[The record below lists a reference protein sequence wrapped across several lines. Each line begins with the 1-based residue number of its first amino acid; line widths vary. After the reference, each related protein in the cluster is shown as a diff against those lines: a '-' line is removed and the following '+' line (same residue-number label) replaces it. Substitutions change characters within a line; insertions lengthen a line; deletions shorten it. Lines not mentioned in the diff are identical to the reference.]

1 VLQAASVLTKINIL
15 NTTTMQLYP
24 KARVIGLNLK
34 QFINMKKSLVFLCGG
49 LLLAGVAFAQEK
61 TEQKK
66 EKIKV
71 KVEKNINGKKE
82 VFEKEIDASGM
93 SEEEKNDI
101 IDHLQDSL
109 GVRHGKGGKVKIMI
123 DENSEELDNEDF
135 TFEHKPRVRVYKRG
149 GNFDSNSFSNDF
161 EFDIDKFSERMKD
174 VYADLP
180 RRIEQLPQI
189 HRWDD
194 HLFSAVDGAPIRSL
208 DVFPNRPDVETLNVR
223 FYALKE
229 GDVNITVVDL
239 KGNVVS
245 KSEIK
250 AFKGEYVGQ
259 IKLKKAD
266 PGVYFVIVAQGDD
279 GISKRVSI

>member
-1 VLQAASVLTKINIL
+1 
-15 NTTTMQLYP
+15 M
-24 KARVIGLNLK
+24 R
-34 QFINMKKSLVFLCGG
+34 KSLILLSGV
-49 LLLAGVAFAQEK
+49 LLLAGVTFAQDK

-71 KVEKNINGKKE
+71 KVEKNVNGKKE
-82 VFEKEIDASGM
+82 VFEKEIDATGM
-93 SEEEKNDI
+93 SDDQKNEI
-101 IDHLQDSL
+101 IDHLHDSL
-109 GVRHGKGGKVKIMI
+109 GVKPGKNGKMKIMI
-123 DENSEELDNEDF
+123 DEDFEHDGNDDF
-135 TFEHKPRVRVYKRG
+135 TFERKPRVRVYKRG
-149 GNFDSNSFSNDF
+149 GGNSSSFSNDF
-161 EFDIDKFSERMKD
+161 EFDMERFSERMKD

-194 HLFSAVDGAPIRSL
+194 HVFSAVGGATIRSL
-208 DVFPNRPDVETLNVR
+208 DVFPNRPDAETLNVK

-245 KSEIK
+245 KSEVK

-266 PGVYFVIVAQGDD
+266 PGVYFVIVAQGED
-279 GISKRVSI
+279 GVSKRVSI